1 MGKKDMTYRYS
12 EDAHIYPIDEE
23 HLLVVDDEVF
33 LPERRAGRS
42 YEELIDPSHWMD
54 RAGEPGISTMPN
66 DDLWHHRW
74 HYPTAP
80 RPDGWDD

>member
-1 MGKKDMTYRYS
+1 MEKKGMIYRFS
-12 EDAHIYPIDEE
+12 EDAHISPVDDE

-42 YEELIDPSHWMD
+42 YEELTDPSVWMN
-54 RAGEPGISTMPN
+54 RVGEPGVNIMP
-66 DDLWHHRW
+66 DEDLWHHRW
-74 HYPTAP
+74 RYPSAP